1 MPRPRVWAVPHP
13 PGPLYDRCVRALD
26 PQHTPQELQP
36 ARVNTK
42 KLFFTGSACWLV
54 ALAVIGAL
62 HLAGRSLDGRLALMC
77 LTGLALGVLGY
88 VWAHAIQRE
97 QPDL

>member
-1 MPRPRVWAVPHP
+1 MWLAPHRAP
-13 PGPLYDRCVRALD
+13 APYDRFVRALD

-36 ARVNTK
+36 ARVNAK
-42 KLFFTGSACWLV
+42 KLFFTGSAFWVV
-54 ALAVIGAL
+54 ALIAVGAL
-62 HLAGRSLDGRLALMC
+62 HLAGRSLDGRVALMC
-77 LTGLALGVLGY
+77 VTGLVLGALGY